1 LILKRAS
8 YFLAFTGVVIGAL
21 ATVRIGAI
29 VVAVATALFIAPDF
43 RQARTIE
50 KIVPIALI
58 VSLITSAWALPRR

>member
-1 LILKRAS
+1 MKRAS
-8 YFLAFTGVVIGAL
+8 YFLAFVGVILGAL

-29 VVAVATALFIAPDF
+29 VVAIATALFIAPDF

-58 VSLITSAWALPRR
+58 VSLITIALALPRR